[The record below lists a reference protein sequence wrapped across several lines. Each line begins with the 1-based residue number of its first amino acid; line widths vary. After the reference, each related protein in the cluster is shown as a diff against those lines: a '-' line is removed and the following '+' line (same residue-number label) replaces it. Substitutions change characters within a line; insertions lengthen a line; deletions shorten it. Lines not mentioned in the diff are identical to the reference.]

1 MGLVINSCFSF
12 RTFMR
17 VRKVQE
23 IDIPDLSG
31 KLLAARK
38 AAKESLLEICRQL
51 EITPTYWYKLEKGEA
66 STINYD
72 LLRKIEE
79 VLSLD
84 FNVRFSDASTIASP
98 KEGHM
103 ELSRLKWIKVVT
115 PPHGWRS
122 QWAYSQA
129 ELEEMNKNNP
139 KNPVISRSGLVVF
152 PLGFRTDK
160 ARLPLAGDLIALTQ
174 HAKITHIV
182 EVLDEEAD
190 EDGGWFNRY
199 VKVIWWK
206 PEIEMK
212 WEALP
217 HQKVVLGTDVTPMQ
231 GIPYLFTAF
240 ESFRNKWGDDP
251 EGMKAFQEHLSEK
264 LGEI

>member
-1 MGLVINSCFSF
+1 
-12 RTFMR
+12 MR

-38 AAKESLLEICRQL
+38 AAKDSLLEICRQL
-51 EITPTYWYKLEKGEA
+51 DITPTYWYKLEKGEA

-84 FNVRFSDASTIASP
+84 FNVRFSDSSNIASS
-98 KEGHM
+98 KEVHM

-115 PPHGWRS
+115 PPHDWRS

-129 ELEEMNKNNP
+129 ELETMNSS
-139 KNPVISRSGLVVF
+139 KNPVINRNGLVVF
-152 PLGFRTDK
+152 PLGFKTDRA
-160 ARLPLAGDLIALTQ
+160 ARRPLAGDLIALTQ

-182 EVLDEEAD
+182 EVLDEEPY
-190 EDGGWFNRY
+190 EDGGWFNHY
-199 VKVIWWK
+199 VKIIWWK
-206 PEIEMK
+206 PEME

-217 HQKVVLGTDVTPMQ
+217 HRKGEAVLGTDVAPQ
-231 GIPYLFTAF
+231 DGDPHLFTAF
-240 ESFRNKWGDDP
+240 ETFKNKWGDDP
-251 EGMKAFQEHLSEK
+251 EGIKAFQEHLAKK

>member
-1 MGLVINSCFSF
+1 
-12 RTFMR
+12 MR

-38 AAKESLLEICRQL
+38 AAKDSLLEICRQL
-51 EITPTYWYKLEKGEA
+51 DITPTYWYKLEKGEA

-72 LLRKIEE
+72 LLKKIEE

-84 FNVRFSDASTIASP
+84 FNVRFSDSSTIASP
-98 KEGHM
+98 KEGYM

-115 PPHGWRS
+115 PPHDWQS
-122 QWAYSQA
+122 KWAYTQA
-129 ELEEMNKNNP
+129 ELETMNKP
-139 KNPVISRSGLVVF
+139 KNPVINRNGLVVF
-152 PLGFRTDK
+152 PLGFKTDK
-160 ARLPLAGDLIALTQ
+160 ASLPLTGDLIALTQ

-182 EVLDEEAD
+182 EVLDEEPD

-199 VKVIWWK
+199 VKIIWWK
-206 PEIEMK
+206 PEIEME

-217 HQKVVLGTDVTPMQ
+217 HRKEVLGSKDTPVDVRPMD
-231 GIPYLFTAF
+231 GDPHLFTAF
-240 ESFRNKWGDDP
+240 ETFRNRWRDNS
-251 EGMKAFQEHLSEK
+251 EGMEAFQEHLAEK
-264 LGEI
+264 LGDI

>member
-1 MGLVINSCFSF
+1 
-12 RTFMR
+12 MR

-66 STINYD
+66 GTINYD

-84 FNVRFSDASTIASP
+84 FNVRFSDASP
-98 KEGHM
+98 KERHM
-103 ELSRLKWIKVVT
+103 ELSRLKWIKVVR
-115 PPHGWRS
+115 PPHGWS
-122 QWAYSQA
+122 TQWAYSQA
-129 ELEEMNKNNP
+129 ELETMNNP
-139 KNPVISRSGLVVF
+139 TNPVINRNGLVAF

-182 EVLDEEAD
+182 EFLDEEAD

-206 PEIEMK
+206 PETEWK
-212 WEALP
+212 ALP

-240 ESFRNKWGDDP
+240 ESFKNKWGDDP
-251 EGMKAFQEHLSEK
+251 EGMKAFQEHLAEK